1 VAVSFCVRPGILT
14 LHRTGLQR
22 LQHSI
27 VQLFSEVTVKR
38 LSLIVLACAFS
49 AVFMQA
55 QTLKIGFVNSGKIFQ
70 ELPEAQDAQRRID
83 AMTKPIQDAIET
95 KEKDLQAKID
105 DYKKKESMMNDAA
118 KKTAQ
123 DEILDLEQKYR
134 NYRAEKLGNDGELAK
149 ETDKVLAPLKAKI
162 LAGIERIAK
171 EEKYAFI
178 FDKTEQVNILLYGDS
193 AHDLTY
199 KVIDRLKRGK

>member
-1 VAVSFCVRPGILT
+1 
-14 LHRTGLQR
+14 
-22 LQHSI
+22 
-27 VQLFSEVTVKR
+27 VTVKR
-38 LSLIVLACAFS
+38 LTLMVLACACS
-49 AVFMQA
+49 AVLLQA
-55 QTLKIGFVNSGKIFQ
+55 QTTKIGFVNSGKIFQ
-70 ELPEAQDAQRRID
+70 ELPEAQDAQKRID

-95 KEKDLQAKID
+95 KEKELQAKID

-134 NYRAEKLGNDGELAK
+134 AYRAEKLGNDGELAK
-149 ETDKVLAPLKAKI
+149 ETEKVLAPLKAKI

-171 EEKYAFI
+171 EEKYAFV
-178 FDKTEQVNILLYGDS
+178 FDKTEQVNILLYGEPS
-193 AHDLTY
+193 HDLTF

>member
-1 VAVSFCVRPGILT
+1 
-14 LHRTGLQR
+14 
-22 LQHSI
+22 
-27 VQLFSEVTVKR
+27 VKR
-38 LSLIVLACAFS
+38 LSLLFLACACS
-49 AVFMQA
+49 AVLLQA
-55 QTLKIGFVNSGKIFQ
+55 QTPKIGFVNSGKIFQ

-95 KEKDLQAKID
+95 KEKELQAKID

-134 NYRAEKLGNDGELAK
+134 NYRTEKLGNDGELAK
-149 ETDKVLAPLKAKI
+149 ETDKILAPLKAKI

-171 EEKYAFI
+171 EEKYSFI

-193 AHDLTY
+193 AHDLTF

>member
-14 LHRTGLQR
+14 LHRTGLQGV
-22 LQHSI
+22 LHSI

-38 LSLIVLACAFS
+38 ISLIVLVCAFS

>member
-1 VAVSFCVRPGILT
+1 
-14 LHRTGLQR
+14 
-22 LQHSI
+22 
-27 VQLFSEVTVKR
+27 VTVKR
-38 LSLIVLACAFS
+38 ISLIVLACVCS